1 MQTAKMMLAAL
12 TLAAA
17 GASGATHVWAG
28 DTIDDGFRLFDEL
41 RLGAYAHNLRKE
53 TTPYDKEINGTDISG
68 EVLSSPLSKP
78 NWGNWIYDFFLT
90 PRLHAGV
97 MAATNPHHTSYA
109 FAGLTWRANIIGGLY
124 FEPEFGMA
132 VNNGPSH
139 YEDNQTW
146 LGSRFTFRESAG
158 IGYQFTDKINLTA
171 NIEHISHAKLFN
183 KDWNPGLTM
192 IGARLGYK
200 F

>member
-1 MQTAKMMLAAL
+1 MLGLGAGVVSGPMLSRAADL
-12 TLAAA
+12 
-17 GASGATHVWAG
+17 
-28 DTIDDGFRLFDEL
+28 DTSFRIFDEV

-68 EVLSSPLSKP
+68 EVLSSPLSQP

-109 FAGLTWRANIIGGLY
+109 FAGLTWRANLIGGLY

-132 VNNGPSH
+132 VNNGPDH

-146 LGSRFTFRESAG
+146 LGSPVTFRESAG
-158 IGYQFTDKINLTA
+158 LGYQFTEKVNLTV